1 MENLNTQVNSNNQLK
16 AQYTS
21 LLRVN
26 NQIEKLN
33 EEMKETQNSLLIQ
46 KDLIEN
52 EMANLRSLY
61 ETEKTTSLSLFGRV
75 NELEAS
81 LQAATAEN
89 SKLKD
94 KEGFNLNEVSKFQQL
109 LGQLEREKAN
119 LEDQLKNL
127 EQNINQNEVL
137 IDSAG

>member
-16 AQYTS
+16 AQYTN

-52 EMANLRSLY
+52 EMTNLRSLY

-75 NELEAS
+75 NELEAN

>member
-33 EEMKETQNSLLIQ
+33 EEMKETQNTLLIQ

-52 EMANLRSLY
+52 EMTNLRSLY

-137 IDSAG
+137 IDSTG

>member
-33 EEMKETQNSLLIQ
+33 EEMKETQNTLLIQ

-52 EMANLRSLY
+52 EMTNLRSLY

-89 SKLKD
+89 SKLKA

-137 IDSAG
+137 IDSTG